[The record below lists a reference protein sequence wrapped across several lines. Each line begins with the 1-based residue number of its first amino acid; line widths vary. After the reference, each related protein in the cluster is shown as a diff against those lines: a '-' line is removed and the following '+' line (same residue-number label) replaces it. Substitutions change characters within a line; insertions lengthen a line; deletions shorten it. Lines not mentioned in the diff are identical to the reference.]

1 MYKFGSNDEFFAQA
15 GSALRTSDLESDSL
29 RLFEEACV
37 SFFNLDQESLAV
49 VRNQL
54 EDYLTNSEVKPTTTV
69 ARLFGRVS
77 TKQKA
82 SKFLQQALDQIFL
95 LTTQAQ
101 EILHRGETSWV
112 CTVEPLYAEAHA
124 TLASAVGHLKLCSEL
139 NIRSK
144 ENQGMMQA
152 DVDSSRQ
159 RFHQLTV
166 WHRHLSV
173 SLSEELAVLNKASV
187 EFHAV
192 SDLAVITDSLLE
204 IGRLGLE
211 ISECFLEKS
220 Y

>member
-15 GSALRTSDLESDSL
+15 GSALRNSDLESDSL
-29 RLFEEACV
+29 RSFEDACV
-37 SFFNLDQESLAV
+37 SFFNLDQGALGE
-49 VRNQL
+49 VRVQL
-54 EDYLTNSEVKPTTTV
+54 ENCLANSEVKPTTAV
-69 ARLFGRVS
+69 ARFFGRVS
-77 TKQKA
+77 AKQKA
-82 SKFLQQALDQIFL
+82 SEFLQQALDQIFL
-95 LTTQAQ
+95 LTSQAQ
-101 EILHRGETSWV
+101 EILRSGETSWV

-124 TLASAVGHLKLCSEL
+124 TFAPAVGHLKLCSEL
-139 NIRSK
+139 NIRAK
-144 ENQGMMQA
+144 ENQLMMRA
-152 DVDSSRQ
+152 DVGRARQ
-159 RFHQLTV
+159 HYQQLIV

-192 SDLAVITDSLLE
+192 SDLAVIADSLLE